1 MNKFSNKSKRL
12 LKTCHQDLQDL
23 FNEVIKYCDCKII
36 EGFRSPERQDELFD
50 QERTKLKGG
59 ESKHNVKPSLAVD
72 VVPYPVDWNNKDRF
86 YYFGGLV
93 KGIASQMNLNIRW
106 GGDWDGDNNFKDQT
120 FHDLPHFELKK

>member
-59 ESKHNVKPSLAVD
+59 ESKHNVKPSLAD
-72 VVPYPVDWNNKDRF
+72 
-86 YYFGGLV
+86 
-93 KGIASQMNLNIRW
+93 
-106 GGDWDGDNNFKDQT
+106 
-120 FHDLPHFELKK
+120 